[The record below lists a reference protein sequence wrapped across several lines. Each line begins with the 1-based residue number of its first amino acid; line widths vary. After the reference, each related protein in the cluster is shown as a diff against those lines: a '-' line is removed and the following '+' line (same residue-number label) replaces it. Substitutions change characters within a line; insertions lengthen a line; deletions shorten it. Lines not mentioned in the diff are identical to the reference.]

1 MFIISYYNVPRPDPT
16 CYTRSCTAP
25 LESRRRAKSEK
36 KPPVPFVY
44 RTDYSI
50 KTSENTST
58 PAREADKNTR

>member
-1 MFIISYYNVPRPDPT
+1 MYRVPIPLVIRV
-16 CYTRSCTAP
+16 RAP
-25 LESRRRAKSEK
+25 HPSNHDDAQNQK